1 MPSFDYLAPL
11 PMAGKHH
18 LEYSA
23 PEAEIIDMENEASF
37 LYSGDNEHTGEDDL
51 FDDEDLA

>member
-1 MPSFDYLAPL
+1 MQSYSFAPV
-11 PMAGKHH
+11 PMAEKHH

-23 PEAEIIDMENEASF
+23 PEAEIIDVENEASF

-51 FDDEDLA
+51 FDDEDLV